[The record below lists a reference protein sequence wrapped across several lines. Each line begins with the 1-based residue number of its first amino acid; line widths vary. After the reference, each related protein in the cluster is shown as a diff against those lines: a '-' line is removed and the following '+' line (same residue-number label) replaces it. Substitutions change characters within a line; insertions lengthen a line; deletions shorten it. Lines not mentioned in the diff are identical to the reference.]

1 MDGRRL
7 PGSKT
12 PPGSDPR
19 LLRLGP
25 YPPPALGA
33 CLLPESNWAP
43 SPEQP
48 PRPPF
53 WPKRCLCSHSSG
65 GKGAPPL
72 PGPAPWGVGG
82 RPCRD
87 MSPPSCPAPSW
98 VGGEMAAAGVR
109 AGGLPSP
116 ALLAPTLHRTGPV
129 TVAQPLLG
137 ATERDVGRGPGRLV
151 PGRAG
156 RTDSQA
162 SPNPVSAS
170 VLPGPHH
177 PTLRAMHT
185 CLPPQPSPVFTALR
199 EGPQG
204 ETGAQKVL
212 CPRACVHHAC
222 GQAVP
227 EVRAGPSSRGPHLPP
242 RGTSGQTGGGVI
254 LGAPAGS
261 SVLMTVL
268 PKRLGHSSRG
278 AGPAL
283 RAAARRPAGGPRA
296 SGRGRPASGVRPSSR
311 GSVLWGE
318 SRGSAPQALSGRQG
332 RGLGQQCGDGVTVA
346 SLLDTSH
353 LRRRGASCS
362 WSPRLLMTPQ
372 SPSDGSQ
379 P

>member
-25 YPPPALGA
+25 YPPPPAPGA
-33 CLLPESNWAP
+33 CLLPESSWAP

-98 VGGEMAAAGVR
+98 VGGEVAAAGVR

-242 RGTSGQTGGGVI
+242 RGTSGQTGGGGDPGGSCRV
-254 LGAPAGS
+254 LCSDDSASEETGSQLEGSGACAPS
-261 SVLMTVL
+261 SC
-268 PKRLGHSSRG
+268 S
-278 AGPAL
+278 
-283 RAAARRPAGGPRA
+283 
-296 SGRGRPASGVRPSSR
+296 PSSR
-311 GSVLWGE
+311 RASCLGPGETGIWGE
-318 SRGSAPQALSGRQG
+318 TFLQG
-332 RGLGQQCGDGVTVA
+332 V
-346 SLLDTSH
+346 
-353 LRRRGASCS
+353 CS
-362 WSPRLLMTPQ
+362 V
-372 SPSDGSQ
+372 GGG
-379 P
+379 